1 MKNTNLKT
9 NTTTIRL
16 LISVVALMLTASLS
30 IWGWRRTPNRI
41 IPHAQEMKARRPRRN
56 TGSAPIST
64 EEGRR
69 IPQRG
74 RSA

>member
-30 IWGWRRTPNRI
+30 IWDGAGRQTDHSA
-41 IPHAQEMKARRPRRN
+41 HAQEMKAPQMRRN

-64 EEGRR
+64 EEGR
-69 IPQRG
+69 
-74 RSA
+74 